1 MKKPLALL
9 CCAALLM
16 PFSLAQQNT
25 SQAQPRLTP
34 GSSATAVLPSGTPIH
49 MKLETGLSTAAN
61 KVGDVFTG
69 RVTADVQN
77 GGSVVIP
84 VGSQI
89 IGHVSRS
96 VEQRR
101 YKGRPV
107 LEIRPEEVILP
118 SGQRYQIIAVLT
130 ATDRESGTKV
140 DSEGQIKGG
149 GMDTRDKV
157 EVAAGTGGGAL
168 LGGVAARS
176 AKGTFVGA
184 MIGGGAAVAYWLS
197 KTKSATLTAG
207 TEIVMELA
215 RPMSLQA
222 AGD

>member
-1 MKKPLALL
+1 
-9 CCAALLM
+9 
-16 PFSLAQQNT
+16 
-25 SQAQPRLTP
+25 
-34 GSSATAVLPSGTPIH
+34 

-89 IGHVSRS
+89 TGHVSRS
-96 VEQRR
+96 LEQRR

-107 LEIRPEEVILP
+107 LELRPEEVILP
-118 SGQRYQIIAVLT
+118 DGKRYQIAAVLT
-130 ATDRESGTKV
+130 GVDRDSGTKV
-140 DSEGQIKGG
+140 DSEGQVKGG
-149 GMDTRDKV
+149 GMDGRDKV

-168 LGGVAARS
+168 MGGLIGRS

-184 MIGGGAAVAYWLS
+184 MVGGGAAIAYWLS
-197 KTKSATLTAG
+197 KPKSASLTAG
-207 TEIVMELA
+207 TEIVMELS
-215 RPMSLQA
+215 RPMTLQA